1 MTALARPLTARPR
14 ARAGGGL
21 LPAGLALLAAPLH
34 VAVLAA
40 HPHDPVT
47 TTALLAMT
55 AWCALCAARL
65 LRGRG
70 EGRREAAAGTG
81 RREAA
86 AGTGRRKGTLGML
99 LASAVVMVL
108 AHAAMVAGLPGIG
121 SGHHHGGAVA
131 VQDAGAARAMLGVV
145 ALELGVA
152 LTAALALRRRG

>member
-70 EGRREAAAGTG
+70 EG